1 MSADLEVGRRT
12 TGVLA
17 AVAATL
23 ALLALSAVVVLRFDD
38 GDPAPTAPPAA
49 AGPAE
54 VQLQPVRRRPDGDP
68 PRRLVVPSLGIR
80 APLDPIEVTPDG
92 VLTPPDDGDVVGWW
106 QRSAHPGAR
115 QGQTVLTGHTFSSGP
130 AVMNRLGTVDRGSV
144 VRVHDDGVVV
154 TYRVRRVAKY
164 SVAEV
169 AERAYELF
177 AQDRGD
183 GRLVMVTCTDYVDG
197 DYQSNVIV
205 FAEPVGQQ
213 RARSAGA

>member
-23 ALLALSAVVVLRFDD
+23 AVIALSAAVVLRLGAD
-38 GDPAPTAPPAA
+38 DPAPTEAA
-49 AGPAE
+49 TGPAKVE
-54 VQLQPVRRRPDGDP
+54 LQPVRERPDGDP
-68 PRRLVVPSLGIR
+68 PSRLVVPAVGIR
-80 APLDPIEVTPDG
+80 APLEPIEVTPDG

-115 QGQTVLTGHTFSSGP
+115 QGQTVVTGHTFSSGP
-130 AVMNRLGTVDRGSV
+130 AAMNRLGTVDEGAR

-154 TYRVRRVAKY
+154 TYRVSRVVKY

-169 AERAYELF
+169 AEKAYDLF
-177 AQDRGD
+177 AQDRGA

>member
-12 TGVLA
+12 TGALA
-17 AVAATL
+17 AVATTL
-23 ALLALSAVVVLRFDD
+23 ALIALAAAVVLRFGDD
-38 GDPAPTAPPAA
+38 GGAPTEAV

-54 VQLQPVRRRPDGDP
+54 VRLQPVRQRPDGDP
-68 PRRLVVPSLGIR
+68 PHRLVVPSLDIR
-80 APLDPIEVTPDG
+80 APLDPIEVTPEG

-106 QRSAHPGAR
+106 QRSAHPGSR
-115 QGQTVLTGHTFSSGP
+115 QGQTVVTGHTFQSGP
-130 AVMNRLGTVDRGSV
+130 AAMNRLGTVDKGAV

-154 TYRVRRVAKY
+154 SYRVRRTVKY

-169 AERAYELF
+169 AERAYDLF

-205 FAEPVGQQ
+205 FAEPVGQK
-213 RARSAGA
+213 RGRSSDRV

>member
-23 ALLALSAVVVLRFDD
+23 AVVALSAAVVLRLGD
-38 GDPAPTAPPAA
+38 GDPVPTETA
-49 AGPAE
+49 AGPAK
-54 VQLQPVRRRPDGDP
+54 VQLQPVRERPDGDP
-68 PRRLVVPSLGIR
+68 PSRLVVPAVGIK
-80 APLDPIEVTPDG
+80 APLEPIEVTPDG

-115 QGQTVLTGHTFSSGP
+115 QGQTVVTGHTFSSGP
-130 AVMNRLGTVDRGSV
+130 AAMNRLGTVDEGAR
-144 VRVHDDGVVV
+144 VRVHDDAVVV
-154 TYRVRRVAKY
+154 TYRVRRVVKY

-169 AERAYELF
+169 AEKAYDLF
-177 AQDRGD
+177 AQDRGG